1 MDLGHH
7 RQLNNNVEA
16 RKLSQW
22 AYLGCCFIRPAY
34 YKLIEECVSQIVLHK
49 SGYDPDFRATKRFQI
64 DVEPL
69 IENLVKSG
77 LSQSGISDEESKKIK
92 QELEEALTAK
102 QESEAKLSA
111 LQVSGLYEKVPL
123 SFRSLREKHLN
134 RLECRLLG

>member
-1 MDLGHH
+1 M
-7 RQLNNNVEA
+7 
-16 RKLSQW
+16 
-22 AYLGCCFIRPAY
+22 
-34 YKLIEECVSQIVLHK
+34 SQIVLHK